1 MTWKLVTVFPGLW
14 ELQCLGL
21 VWALG
26 IIQPAVWAGCFPN
39 TSVAWAE
46 TEGISVD
53 VWKSSLNCRSYLSF
67 PKSQSHVDLAHEDRS
82 AQHRYTLTWKVLPN
96 RKLGK
101 SAVQRWCCF
110 MACILLLFFLAYKAA
125 DVFLVPFPGITFITT
140 SLSWANPSALSIF
153 TTIHILS
160 PSLLLSLCFL
170 LP

>member
-1 MTWKLVTVFPGLW
+1 METRDCFPW
-14 ELQCLGL
+14 V

-26 IIQPAVWAGCFPN
+26 IIQPAVWTGCFPN

-53 VWKSSLNCRSYLSF
+53 VWKSSLNCRSNLSF
-67 PKSQSHVDLAHEDRS
+67 PKSQSHVDLAREDRS
-82 AQHRYTLTWKVLPN
+82 AQRRHTLTWKGLPN

-101 SAVQRWCCF
+101 SAVQRWCYF
-110 MACILLLFFLAYKAA
+110 MACILLLFFLVCKAA
-125 DVFLVPFPGITFITT
+125 GSLFPGATFITT

-170 LP
+170 LS